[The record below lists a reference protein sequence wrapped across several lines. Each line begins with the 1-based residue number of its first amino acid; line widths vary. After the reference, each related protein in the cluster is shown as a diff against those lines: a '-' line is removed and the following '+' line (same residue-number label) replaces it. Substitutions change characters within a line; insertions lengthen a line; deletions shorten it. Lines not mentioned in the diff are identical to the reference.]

1 MPLLPYY
8 SHMKFQKSVSNNI
21 LLIRPVAGLLMIVK
35 KSGIGKAQFHLI
47 LYAKQ
52 WCDLEKKLCNLKHE
66 CDLEQKKYCGLLN
79 KRHH

>member
-1 MPLLPYY
+1 
-8 SHMKFQKSVSNNI
+8 
-21 LLIRPVAGLLMIVK
+21 MIVK

-52 WCDLEKKLCNLKHE
+52 WCDLGKKLCNLKHE

-79 KRHH
+79 ETHH